1 MFEAV
6 DRVMKNKRGGAV
18 PRRTQI
24 GGQDHMLSYITPTEA
39 EILMQL
45 GGSGE
50 PGPAGI
56 PAFFDPGE
64 RDQLG
69 GAQGGRD
76 VTGRGGDTGPERGDD
91 KPSGKSYSDLG
102 MSPGQAQAQ
111 FGTIGPALFAGAQQD
126 QIADSGFRAKALS
139 DYRDLGVGKGFFGR
153 PTYNSTYNT
162 QMAKNY
168 VDLVNRQF
176 GTPSQKEFNE
186 AMGITL
192 DNPYGYDGVFSG
204 TFGIDPRNISY
215 SNHMSAQDRADIANN
230 QFSKYANP
238 TNQPGKIGYNPDFPT
253 AEPGFLRSGVQKKG
267 FDTTLGIVQE
277 FAKKRSP
284 EDMLAIAGIGALNPA
299 FGILAEALTDTTYGL
314 SGLAPPDAAPPGEP
328 QTFTGQAFA
337 AVTEGIKAAY
347 DAARETLG
355 DLADRLTPEQAKAVA
370 EATPEQQ
377 EQIKSE
383 LQQQQI
389 NGVTI
394 GTTPSGRTTLTMP
407 DGRVT
412 TMNPDGTLTGFSS
425 ASSIQAKTA
434 QGAPVSSVEAQAA
447 QDAQNLGL
455 ASLGIQDPEV
465 SGVPMSGTVPSKT
478 LGSLVD
484 ALPDAPSLSMQSIP
498 GFTQDA
504 LTADQNPFIFGGGD
518 GPDRPTQEETETE
531 EDDTL
536 YSYDPK
542 ITGEFY
548 DYGQPPTFDGRI
560 LIPTE
565 EVLKDR
571 FNLVI

>member
-24 GGQDHMLSYITPTEA
+24 AGQDHMLSYITPTEA

-56 PAFFDPGE
+56 PAFPPNEKDSLGNERPDGGFEGGGGGSADAGKIGSTDEDDDQAAEQNKAMADAMAAGTATGEGFDF
-64 RDQLG
+64 G
-69 GAQGGRD
+69 GTYDPDDGPYGSYGSAQ
-76 VTGRGGDTGPERGDD
+76 
-91 KPSGKSYSDLG
+91 
-102 MSPGQAQAQ
+102 
-111 FGTIGPALFAGAQQD
+111 
-126 QIADSGFRAKALS
+126 
-139 DYRDLGVGKGFFGR
+139 KG
-153 PTYNSTYNT
+153 YN
-162 QMAKNY
+162 
-168 VDLVNRQF
+168 D
-176 GTPSQKEFNE
+176 
-186 AMGITL
+186 AMEITL
-192 DNPYGYDGVFSG
+192 DNPYGKMGFWTR
-204 TFGIDPRNISY
+204 TFGIDPSKISY
-215 SNHMSAQDRADIANN
+215 ADIMSVETRAGIANN
-230 QFSKYANP
+230 QFSKFANP
-238 TNQPGKIGYNPDFPT
+238 TNQPGKIGYNPAFET
-253 AEPGFLRSGVQKKG
+253 AKPGFLRSGVQKKG
-267 FDTTLGIVQE
+267 FNTYLGPVQE
-277 FAKKRSP
+277 FAVKRSP
-284 EDMLAIAGIGALNPA
+284 MDMLAISGIGALNPA

-314 SGLAPPDAAPPGEP
+314 EGLAPPDAAPLGEP
-328 QTFTGQAFA
+328 QTFMGQAFQA
-337 AVTEGIKAAY
+337 GKQAIGDFY
-347 DAARETLG
+347 DAAKEAIG
-355 DLADRLTPEQAKAVA
+355 GLADLLSPEEAEAVAKASPA
-370 EATPEQQ
+370 EQ

-383 LQQQQI
+383 LQQEQI

-394 GTTPSGRTTLTMP
+394 GATPSGRTTLTMP

-434 QGAPVSSVEAQAA
+434 QGAPTTSVQAQAA

-455 ASLGIQDPEV
+455 ASLGTPDEL
-465 SGVPMSGTVPSKT
+465 SGVPMSGTVPSRT

-484 ALPDAPSLSMQSIP
+484 ALPDGPPLDMQSIP
-498 GFTQDA
+498 GFTPDA
-504 LTADQNPFIFGGGD
+504 LTGSQIPGTQFSSGFGSGD
-518 GPDRPTQEETETE
+518 GPDRPTQEETE

-542 ITGEFY
+542 ITGGFY
-548 DYGQPPTFDGRI
+548 DYGQPSTFDDRI

-565 EVLKDR
+565 EVLKNR

>member
-24 GGQDHMLSYITPTEA
+24 AGQDHMLSYITPTEA

-56 PAFFDPGE
+56 PAFPDYGDDTGFGGSGGGEASTGGGGGNDNDGPDPDFDPLAGTVT
-64 RDQLG
+64 RDAATGAPTSFDATPGTGNYG
-69 GAQGGRD
+69 GYEDDDFGFDQPATSGGG
-76 VTGRGGDTGPERGDD
+76 VV
-91 KPSGKSYSDLG
+91 
-102 MSPGQAQAQ
+102 
-111 FGTIGPALFAGAQQD
+111 GAQQ
-126 QIADSGFRAKALS
+126 S
-139 DYRDLGVGKGFFGR
+139 
-153 PTYNSTYNT
+153 YN
-162 QMAKNY
+162 MAN
-168 VDLVNRQF
+168 
-176 GTPSQKEFNE
+176 
-186 AMGITL
+186 AITL
-192 DNPYGYDGVFSG
+192 DNPYGNKGFFTRV
-204 TFGIDPRNISY
+204 FGIPANKISY
-215 SNHMSAQDRADIANN
+215 SNIMSANTRASIANN
-230 QFSKYANP
+230 QFSKFANP
-238 TNQPGKIGYNPDFPT
+238 TNQPGKIGYNPAFET
-253 AEPGFLRSGVQKKG
+253 AKPGFLRSGVQKKG
-267 FDTTLGIVQE
+267 FNTALGPVQE
-277 FAKKRSP
+277 FSRKRSP
-284 EDMLAIAGIGALNPA
+284 TDMLAIAGIGALNPA
-299 FGILAEALTDTTYGL
+299 FGILAEALTDTTYGV
-314 SGLAPPDAAPPGEP
+314 GGIAPPDAAPPGEP
-328 QTFTGQAFA
+328 QTFMGQAFQA
-337 AVTEGIKAAY
+337 GKQAISDAY
-347 DAARETLG
+347 AAARETLG
-355 DLADRLTPEQAKAVA
+355 ALADRLTPEQAEVVA
-370 EATPEQQ
+370 NATPEQQ

-434 QGAPVSSVEAQAA
+434 QGAPTTSVQAQAA

-455 ASLGIQDPEV
+455 ASLGTMPKSLSEFLDDTPV
-465 SGVPMSGTVPSKT
+465 S
-478 LGSLVD
+478 LGSLPQSKPTSEQRLD
-484 ALPDAPSLSMQSIP
+484 ALVGTLPDAPSLDMQSIP

-504 LTADQNPFIFGGGD
+504 LTGAQDPFFGGFDSGD
-518 GPDRPTQEETETE
+518 GPDRPTQEVTEVD
-531 EDDTL
+531 EDP

-542 ITGEFY
+542 ITGGFY

>member
-56 PAFFDPGE
+56 PSFYDPGGTADPGQAQE
-64 RDQLG
+64 G
-69 GAQGGRD
+69 GFSDRFDGG
-76 VTGRGGDTGPERGDD
+76 GGGDD
-91 KPSGKSYSDLG
+91 KGDKPSGSSGKSYSDLG

-126 QIADSGFRAKALS
+126 QVADSDFRAKALS
-139 DYRDLGVGKGFFGR
+139 DYRDLGVGKGLFGR
-153 PTYNSTYNT
+153 TTYNSTYNR

-192 DNPYGYDGVFSG
+192 DNPYGYDGLFSRS
-204 TFGIDPRNISY
+204 FGIDPRNINY
-215 SNHMSAQDRADIANN
+215 SKQMSAQVRADIANN

-238 TNQPGKIGYNPDFPT
+238 TNQPGKIGYNPAFET
-253 AEPGFLRSGVQKKG
+253 AKPGFLRSGVQKKG
-267 FDTTLGIVQE
+267 FNTALGPVQE
-277 FAKKRSP
+277 FSKKRSP
-284 EDMLAIAGIGALNPA
+284 TDMLAIAGIGALNPA
-299 FGILAEALTDTTYGL
+299 FGILTEALTDTTYGL
-314 SGLAPPDAAPPGEP
+314 PGLAPPDAAPPGEP

-337 AVTEGIKAAY
+337 AFTEGIKAAY
-347 DAARETLG
+347 DAAKETLG
-355 DLADRLTPEQAKAVA
+355 DLADRLTPEQAKTVA
-370 EATPEQQ
+370 EASDEEKAQIQQ
-377 EQIKSE
+377 ELGISPPSIAAQEKLVDIFSM
-383 LQQQQI
+383 
-389 NGVTI
+389 
-394 GTTPSGRTTLTMP
+394 GTTP
-407 DGRVT
+407 
-412 TMNPDGTLTGFSS
+412 
-425 ASSIQAKTA
+425 
-434 QGAPVSSVEAQAA
+434 APVDSVEAQAS
-447 QDAQNLGL
+447 QDAQKLGL

-465 SGVPMSGTVPSKT
+465 SGVPMSGTVPSRT

-484 ALPDAPSLSMQSIP
+484 ALPDAPYLDMQSIP

-504 LTADQNPFIFGGGD
+504 LTADQNPFFFGGGD

-542 ITGEFY
+542 ITDGFY